1 MLRQHYNKDQ
11 EAQNFER
18 SGTRVKNI
26 PTGQIFLEYML
37 VIGAVVLVMMA
48 MNKMIKRGTQ
58 GMVKVVADQVGL
70 QVNADQQFDDG
81 YLKSSYVTTRVTT
94 SKTKE
99 EFAGQTTY
107 TYEDVTVI
115 NSEALINMGF
125 TEEN

>member
-94 SKTKE
+94 SKIKE

-107 TYEDVTVI
+107 TYGDVTVI
-115 NSEALINMGF
+115 HSNALINMGF